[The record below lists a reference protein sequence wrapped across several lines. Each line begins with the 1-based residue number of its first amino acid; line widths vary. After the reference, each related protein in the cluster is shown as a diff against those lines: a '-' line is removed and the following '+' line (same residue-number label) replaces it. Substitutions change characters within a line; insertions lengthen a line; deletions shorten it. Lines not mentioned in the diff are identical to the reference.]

1 MRYLR
6 DFLSISKTRN
16 IFPHEHLLF
25 AKELFLWEKGVKEGM
40 FWGGN
45 VYEQK
50 LPYLIGHFHF
60 CFLFFE
66 FSDKTLTETRNFKQ
80 NEGLSEHTP
89 DK

>member
-1 MRYLR
+1 
-6 DFLSISKTRN
+6 
-16 IFPHEHLLF
+16 
-25 AKELFLWEKGVKEGM
+25 M

-50 LPYLIGHFHF
+50 LPYLIEHFKF

-80 NEGLSEHTP
+80 NEGF
-89 DK
+89 K